1 MTTKKVSRRKC
12 TTRARMNRRRHTMR
26 RRTRN
31 TGGSGVGRLA
41 TIARQRF
48 YHNIIPT
55 LTRYNNMYT
64 GEQLH
69 PKHNSIVRHGDRYFN
84 IMERVVDKH
93 HACKESFQEAEKE
106 LKDPVKN
113 FDKLKTLYD
122 KVKNAK
128 DDEKREEVIHNRIR
142 PSSLQ
147 RSFMDS
153 RISNPLSRIPIPIP
167 EELYSRGRKQQIEL
181 FRTPIKTR
189 GDDDEREPLLRT
201 IKEKKPNSKLLT
213 SPLSLMQSFAP
224 TEREP
229 NPVGRRIDFQDGD
242 DDDDDN
248 NRLGHK

>member
-12 TTRARMNRRRHTMR
+12 TTCARMNRRRHTMR

-31 TGGSGVGRLA
+31 TGGSGSGVGRLA

-93 HACKESFQEAEKE
+93 PAWKESFQEAEKE

-122 KVKNAK
+122 KVKNAE
-128 DDEKREEVIHNRIR
+128 DDEKREAIIHNRIR

-153 RISNPLSRIPIPIP
+153 RISNPLSRIPIP
-167 EELYSRGRKQQIEL
+167 EELYSRGRKQQFEL

-189 GDDDEREPLLRT
+189 GDDDSEPLLRT
-201 IKEKKPNSKLLT
+201 IKEKKPITRLLT

-229 NPVGRRIDFQDGD
+229 NPVGRRIDFQDW

-248 NRLGHK
+248 WDET